1 MRVVNVPA
9 NGPAHT
15 AGLHENDR
23 VVAIDGVPVKGLSED
38 QVQKKLTG
46 EVGSI
51 AVLSVL
57 RDGQPLEI
65 RIERAPYKQPKA
77 NFP

>member
-1 MRVVNVPA
+1 VASVPA
-9 NGPAHT
+9 DGPAHA

-23 VVAIDGVPVKGLSED
+23 VVAIDGVAVEGLSED

-46 EVGSI
+46 EVGTI

-65 RIERAPYKQPKA
+65 RIERAPYKQAKA
-77 NFP
+77 AFP